1 MSSYSRK
8 DNREEKAFL
17 TPGMVWLCY
26 VYSGGSG
33 RPGVV
38 GVILEWLCSH
48 SWYAKGH
55 TPGWLRCDGHDAG
68 YGKWPRSHSRMPEG
82 RAYYG
87 EAYMMISVL
96 RWETRRKGIV
106 RGSSCL
112 GIMGVVMD
120 AATVSRIRVLQ
131 RHVATVG
138 GMGVRGYLGWRRRPR
153 SSSYRVSCMG
163 VMGMSWG
170 K

>member
-1 MSSYSRK
+1 MFLSWRNCTWENGSAHIIK
-8 DNREEKAFL
+8 WHWNFDKVGVWNVNPGPNVPNRNGSAEIVYWMASENVVVL
-17 TPGMVWLCY
+17 QEGWPGGKSIFNTRNGLVVLC
-26 VYSGGSG
+26 VFWGSG

-87 EAYMMISVL
+87 EAYL
-96 RWETRRKGIV
+96 AW
-106 RGSSCL
+106 
-112 GIMGVVMD
+112 
-120 AATVSRIRVLQ
+120 
-131 RHVATVG
+131 
-138 GMGVRGYLGWRRRPR
+138 W
-153 SSSYRVSCMG
+153 
-163 VMGMSWG
+163 
-170 K
+170 

>member
-1 MSSYSRK
+1 MTLLYNTRYLALLVFYYGETAHGKMAVLISSNGTETLTKLVFEMVIQGLTCQTEMVLRKLFTEWHLRMSSYSRK

-87 EAYMMISVL
+87 EAYL
-96 RWETRRKGIV
+96 AW
-106 RGSSCL
+106 
-112 GIMGVVMD
+112 
-120 AATVSRIRVLQ
+120 
-131 RHVATVG
+131 
-138 GMGVRGYLGWRRRPR
+138 W
-153 SSSYRVSCMG
+153 
-163 VMGMSWG
+163 
-170 K
+170 